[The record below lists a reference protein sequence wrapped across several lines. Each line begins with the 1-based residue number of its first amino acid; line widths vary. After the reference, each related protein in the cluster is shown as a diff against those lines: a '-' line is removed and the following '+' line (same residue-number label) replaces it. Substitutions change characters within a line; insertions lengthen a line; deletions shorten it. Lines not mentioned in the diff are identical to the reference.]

1 MSVVRS
7 LIGSGKLVVEDFHR
21 SLRPTRYSLPNQ
33 AQAPLSSV
41 SVSWKWYDQSQGVVE
56 WTFTNQG
63 SQKESVILL
72 RNGYYFG
79 GAFAPV
85 YLANSTPICPTCTGS
100 NGFGTSWVYMEPVE
114 GGVSLV
120 NGEIPP
126 LVDHGSPELNAP
138 PMAPVEFPN
147 GQWLNFAFIFTL
159 NPGQIWSML
168 EGGFSTLMP
177 PYPQGVYPVS
187 LGYTGPTCV
196 GYDPQRVKDWDTQTG
211 TSLQGYSPN
220 PATFNIATVKA
231 LGAPYDVLPFNDP
244 PIQLSVCSQPN
255 PQPQPQPQ
263 PSPSPTPNPIQ
274 CIDDILQAIA
284 TYQTNPTEATQL
296 LVQGIICI
304 IDTLD
309 VQPGVFLDSFL
320 RLHGVTVEE
329 LLKAVGEYDAEKV
342 KALVKSWFK

>member
-1 MSVVRS
+1 VTIVKP
-7 LIGSGKLVVEDFHR
+7 LIGTAKLVIEDLHK
-21 SLRPTRYSLPNQ
+21 SLRPVRYSLPNQ

-41 SVSWKWYDQSQGVVE
+41 TVSWSWYNQSQGIVK
-56 WTFTNQG
+56 WTFTNDG
-63 SQKESVILL
+63 LQKESVILL

-85 YLANSTPICPTCTGS
+85 YLDNSTPLCSACPGGK
-100 NGFGTSWVYMEPVE
+100 GFGVSWIYTEPTQ
-114 GGVSLV
+114 GGVCLV
-120 NGEIPP
+120 NGEIPS
-126 LVDHGSPELNAP
+126 LMDYGSPEENAP
-138 PMAPVEFPN
+138 PMAPVQFPN

-159 NPGQIWSML
+159 IPGQIWSML

-177 PYPQGVYPVS
+177 PYPQGVYQVS

-231 LGAPYDVLPFNDP
+231 LGAPYDILPFNDP
-244 PIQLSVCSQPN
+244 PIRLSVCDQPN
-255 PQPQPQPQ
+255 PQPSPSPQPQ
-263 PSPSPTPNPIQ
+263 PSPKPNPTQ
-274 CIDDILQAIA
+274 CIDDILKAIA
-284 TYQTNPTEATQL
+284 DYQTNPTEATQL

-304 IDTLD
+304 LDTLD
-309 VQPGVFLDSFL
+309 VQPNVFLESFL
-320 RLHGVTVEE
+320 RAHGVTVEE

-342 KALVKSWFK
+342 KALVKSWFR

>member
-1 MSVVRS
+1 MIIRD
-7 LIGSGKLVVEDFHR
+7 LHR
-21 SLRPTRYSLPNQ
+21 SLRPVRYSLPNQ

-41 SVSWKWYDQSQGVVE
+41 SVGWKWYDQSQGIVE

-85 YLANSTPICPTCTGS
+85 YLANSTPLCSACPGGS
-100 NGFGTSWVYMEPVE
+100 GFGVSWIYAEPTQ
-114 GGVSLV
+114 GGVCLV

-126 LVDHGSPELNAP
+126 LLGDLPEDSAP
-138 PMAPVEFPN
+138 PMAPVQFPN

-177 PYPQGVYPVS
+177 PQPQGVYPVT
-187 LGYTGPTCV
+187 LGYVGPTCM
-196 GYDPQRVKDWDTQTG
+196 GYDPQRVNDWETQTD
-211 TSLQGYSPN
+211 TNLQGYSPN
-220 PATFNIATVKA
+220 PNTFNIATVNA
-231 LGAPYDVLPFNDP
+231 QGAPYDVLPFNDP
-244 PIQLSVCSQPN
+244 PIQLSACSQP
-255 PQPQPQPQ
+255 QPSPQ
-263 PSPSPTPNPIQ
+263 PSPSPPPTQ

-284 TYQTNPTEATQL
+284 LYPTNPTEATQL
-296 LVQGIICI
+296 LVKGIICI
-304 IDTLD
+304 LDTLD
-309 VQPGVFLDSFL
+309 VDPRVFVETTL

-329 LLKAVGEYDAEKV
+329 LLSAIERYDIEKL
-342 KALVKSWFK
+342 KGLIKRWL

>member
-1 MSVVRS
+1 VSVVRS
-7 LIGSGKLVVEDFHR
+7 LIGSGKLVIEDFHR
-21 SLRPTRYSLPNQ
+21 SLRGTRYSLPNQ

-41 SVSWKWYDQSQGVVE
+41 SVSWSWYNQSQGIVK
-56 WTFTNQG
+56 WTFANDG
-63 SQKESVILL
+63 SQRESVILL

-85 YLANSTPICPTCTGS
+85 YLANSTPLCSTCTGS
-100 NGFGTSWVYMEPVE
+100 NGFGVSWIYTEPTQ

-126 LVDHGSPELNAP
+126 LTYHSSFEENAP

-159 NPGQIWSML
+159 DPGQIWSML
-168 EGGFSTLMP
+168 EGGFSSITP

-211 TSLQGYSPN
+211 TSLQGYTPN

-231 LGAPYDVLPFNDP
+231 LGAPYDILPFNDP
-244 PIQLSVCSQPN
+244 PIQLSACSQPN
-255 PQPQPQPQ
+255 PPQPQPQ
-263 PSPSPTPNPIQ
+263 PSPSPTPNPTQ

-304 IDTLD
+304 LDTLD
-309 VQPGVFLDSFL
+309 VQPDVFLDSFL

-342 KALVKSWFK
+342 KALVKNWFK

>member
-1 MSVVRS
+1 MIIRD
-7 LIGSGKLVVEDFHR
+7 LHR
-21 SLRPTRYSLPNQ
+21 SLRGMRYSLPNQ

-56 WTFTNQG
+56 WTFTNDG

-85 YLANSTPICPTCTGS
+85 YLANSTPLCSTCTGS
-100 NGFGTSWVYMEPVE
+100 NGFGVSWIYTEPTQ

-126 LVDHGSPELNAP
+126 LLDGLPEDNAP
-138 PMAPVEFPN
+138 PMAPVQFPN

-304 IDTLD
+304 LDTLD
-309 VQPGVFLDSFL
+309 VQPSVFLDSFL

-342 KALVKSWFK
+342 KALVKNWFK

>member
-1 MSVVRS
+1 MIIRD
-7 LIGSGKLVVEDFHR
+7 LHR
-21 SLRPTRYSLPNQ
+21 SLRGTRYSLPGLGQ
-33 AQAPLSSV
+33 VAPSSV
-41 SVSWKWYDQSQGVVE
+41 SVSWSWYDQSQGVVE

-63 SQKESVILL
+63 SQRESVILL

-85 YLANSTPICPTCTGS
+85 YLANSTPICPTCSGN

-120 NGEIPP
+120 DGSIPP
-126 LVDHGSPELNAP
+126 LVDHGSPVANAP
-138 PMAPVEFPN
+138 PMAPVQFPN

-159 NPGQIWSML
+159 DPGEIWSML
-168 EGGFSTLMP
+168 EGGFSSVTP
-177 PYPQGVYPVS
+177 PYPQGVYQVS

-196 GYDPQRVKDWDTQTG
+196 GYDLQRVKDWDTQTG

-231 LGAPYDVLPFNDP
+231 LGAPYDILPFNDP
-244 PIQLSVCSQPN
+244 PIQLSACTQQPS

-263 PSPSPTPNPIQ
+263 PSPQPNPTQ

-284 TYQTNPTEATQL
+284 TYQTNPAEATQL

-304 IDTLD
+304 LDTLD
-309 VQPGVFLDSFL
+309 VQPDRFLESFL

-342 KALVKSWFK
+342 KALVENWFK

>member
-1 MSVVRS
+1 MIIQDV
-7 LIGSGKLVVEDFHR
+7 HR
-21 SLRPTRYSLPNQ
+21 SRRGTRYSISGLGQVTPS
-33 AQAPLSSV
+33 AV
-41 SVSWKWYDQSQGVVE
+41 TVSWKWYNQSQGIVE
-56 WTFTNQG
+56 WTFTNG
-63 SQKESVILL
+63 GRYKESVILL

-85 YLANSTPICPTCTGS
+85 YLANSTPLCSSCSGGK
-100 NGFGTSWVYMEPVE
+100 GFGVSWIYTEPTQ
-114 GGVSLV
+114 GGVCLV

-126 LVDHGSPELNAP
+126 LMDYGSPEENAP
-138 PMAPVEFPN
+138 PMAPVQFPN

-159 NPGQIWSML
+159 NPGQTWSML
-168 EGGFSTLMP
+168 EGGFSLAIP
-177 PYPQGVYPVS
+177 PQPQGVYQVS

-244 PIQLSVCSQPN
+244 PIQLSACSQPN
-255 PQPQPQPQ
+255 PQPQ
-263 PSPSPTPNPIQ
+263 PSPSPTPSPQPSPTPAQ

-284 TYQTNPTEATQL
+284 DYQTNPTEATQL
-296 LVQGIICI
+296 LVKGIICI
-304 IDTLD
+304 LDTLD
-309 VQPGVFLDSFL
+309 VQPDLFLESFL
-320 RLHGVTVEE
+320 RAHGVTVEE

-342 KALVKSWFK
+342 KALVKSWFR